1 MVPLVKNPQRAA
13 GSNSNDV
20 PTVVQLNAVFKAD
33 DVKHREKQIQE
44 ETKVT

>member
-1 MVPLVKNPQRAA
+1 M
-13 GSNSNDV
+13 NSNDV

-44 ETKVT
+44 EFSFNRIKVT